1 MKKFMK
7 YFVFILFASSVFVVG
22 CSSDDDDPPT
32 TPTATSYD
40 IMTDYMVSHD
50 MDVDVVIA
58 DWITTAENVSTKG
71 TDAWHIIDIRGEAD
85 YNDGHIEGAVN
96 STLGGILTAA
106 EGAGE
111 KPILVACYTGQGA
124 GHAVIALR
132 LSGYADAKVLKWG
145 MAGWCVA
152 LSGPWANSTG
162 DAALD
167 HVSWVAPPGNL
178 AANAEYSAPTIE
190 STSNDGATILA
201 ERVTAML
208 EGGFMGVT
216 NADVLASPA
225 NYFINNYWALT
236 DVEHYGHITGAY
248 RVSPFTLAAGNDKN
262 LDASKSVVT
271 YCWTGQTSSML
282 TAYLTVLG
290 YDAMSLKYGTN
301 GMIYSSLE
309 SHQYIVPTIDY
320 PIVTK

>member
-58 DWITTAENVSTKG
+58 DWITTAEDVATKG

-111 KPILVACYTGQGA
+111 KPILVVCYTGQGA
-124 GHAVIALR
+124 GHGVIALR
-132 LSGYADAKVLKWG
+132 LSGYTDAKVLKWG

-167 HVSWVAPPGNL
+167 HDNWVAPPGNL

-216 NADVLASPA
+216 NGGSSPVIDFYAKFDVPNS
-225 NYFINNYWALT
+225 
-236 DVEHYGHITGAY
+236 GIT
-248 RVSPFTLAAGNDKN
+248 KN
-262 LDASKSVVT
+262 
-271 YCWTGQTSSML
+271 G
-282 TAYLTVLG
+282 YLVLG
-290 YDAMSLKYGTN
+290 A
-301 GMIYSSLE
+301 
-309 SHQYIVPTIDY
+309 HRC
-320 PIVTK
+320 